1 MIKLVVTAHG
11 EFANGIVSSLNL
23 IAGPQEE
30 LEVVNFV
37 EGMSAATLR
46 DEIDKATLGSDEVLI
61 LCDLLGGTP
70 FNISCEVATASS
82 EQTIVVLSGLN
93 LAMLLDATFSRLNYD
108 FDDLVAK
115 LVLTAKEAVVDSKT
129 LLSTTDEEQ
138 SDIEDGI

>member
-46 DEIDKATLGSDEVLI
+46 D
-61 LCDLLGGTP
+61 
-70 FNISCEVATASS
+70 
-82 EQTIVVLSGLN
+82 
-93 LAMLLDATFSRLNYD
+93 
-108 FDDLVAK
+108 
-115 LVLTAKEAVVDSKT
+115 
-129 LLSTTDEEQ
+129 
-138 SDIEDGI
+138 